1 MASPFWSLPNL
12 LTYGRII
19 AIPALVACFF
29 VKGDWGRWAAMW
41 IFIAAGVSDF
51 LDGYLA
57 RAWQQQSAIG
67 RMLDPIADKLIVSA
81 ALLMLAADQTIA
93 GWSLWAG
100 VIILCREIL
109 VSGLREFLGSL
120 AVGVPVTRLAK
131 WKTVVQM
138 VAIGFLL
145 AGSAGDKIWP
155 YTTLFGLTL
164 LWIAALLTLY
174 TGYDYLPRRG
184 APRHDRGGAMSTR
197 LLYFAWVKE
206 KTGIA
211 AEEVEL
217 PGEVTTV
224 AELIAWLKTRGPE
237 FDHAFA
243 RSEVIRAAIDRTHVR
258 HDAAIGAAR
267 EIAFFPPVT
276 GG

>member
-1 MASPFWSLPNL
+1 MMRQGMSSDAAPTRFSSLPNL

-29 VKGDWGRWAAMW
+29 ATGDWGRWTAMW

-57 RAWQQQSAIG
+57 RAWQQQSAVG

-120 AVGVPVTRLAK
+120 AVSVPVTRLAK
-131 WKTVVQM
+131 WKTTLQL
-138 VAIGFLL
+138 VAVGFLI
-145 AGSAGDKIWP
+145 AGDAGDAIVP
-155 YTTLFGLTL
+155 VVTEIGITL
-164 LWIAALLTLY
+164 LWLSALLTLY
-174 TGYDYLPRRG
+174 TGWDYLQAG
-184 APRHDRGGAMSTR
+184 LHHLT
-197 LLYFAWVKE
+197 KE
-206 KTGIA
+206 
-211 AEEVEL
+211 
-217 PGEVTTV
+217 
-224 AELIAWLKTRGPE
+224 
-237 FDHAFA
+237 
-243 RSEVIRAAIDRTHVR
+243 
-258 HDAAIGAAR
+258 DA
-267 EIAFFPPVT
+267 
-276 GG
+276 